1 MKICAIRNASSK
13 TLNASMYLA
22 IAAVAFGISPSV
34 KAQSSLV
41 AAPWLVG
48 VSVGGV
54 TPESLRS
61 LSTGGYARAFVG
73 IPLRPQA
80 YIDASVF
87 TTKQPGKNNTP
98 DEKTLG
104 LGLDLH
110 LESLG
115 NRAKY
120 VFLAGGG
127 YSHSER
133 GAGSLGAPY
142 INIGYGIDVNI
153 TERLSLRP
161 EVRGIAR
168 FSDQFIANRGVT
180 YDAAFSLGLVHGFG
194 AVPKAATRRS
204 TAYVPPPVPP
214 AATKN
219 APPPVAGFYEAA
231 PSEEAPVSAPRVETA
246 SQARAFTGGACPRAP
261 AGAAI
266 DAQGCLVVQ
275 KLTVSRAT
283 FFGAEGSRLT
293 AGSDAVLEA
302 IAAGMFY
309 NPSVSAVITV
319 HTDSLGYA
327 EDNLSLTE
335 TMAEDIRAELIARGV
350 ASDRIEAIGR
360 GESRPVA
367 NEDTD
372 AGIEKN
378 RRVEID
384 LKAR

>member
-1 MKICAIRNASSK
+1 MKNCAIRNAYSK
-13 TLNASMYLA
+13 SLNASAYSV
-22 IAAVAFGISPSV
+22 IAAVAFCLSPLAQ
-34 KAQSSLV
+34 AQSLLV

-61 LSTGGYARAFVG
+61 LSTGGYARAFVS

-87 TTKQPGKNNTP
+87 ATKQPGKNSAP

-127 YSHSER
+127 YSHAER
-133 GAGSLGAPY
+133 GGGSLGAPY
-142 INIGYGIDVNI
+142 INIGYGIDVSV
-153 TERLSLRP
+153 TDRLSLRP

-168 FSDQFIANRGVT
+168 FSDEFIANRGVT
-180 YDAAFSLGLVHGFG
+180 YDAAFSLGLVHSFG
-194 AVPKAATRRS
+194 AVPKTSTRSS
-204 TAYVPPPVPP
+204 TAYVPPPAPSVAARDAAPP
-214 AATKN
+214 A
-219 APPPVAGFYEAA
+219 AGFYEVA
-231 PSEEAPVSAPRVETA
+231 PSEAPISAPRVETA
-246 SQARAFTGGACPRAP
+246 SQARVFAGGPCPRAP
-261 AGAAI
+261 AGAAV
-266 DAQGCLVVQ
+266 DGQGCLVVQ
-275 KLTVSRAT
+275 KLTLPRSA
-283 FFGAEGSRLT
+283 FFGAEGTRLS
-293 AGSDAVLEA
+293 AGSDAAIEA
-302 IAAGMFY
+302 VAAAMFY
-309 NPSVSAVITV
+309 NPGASAVITV

-335 TMAEDIRAELIARGV
+335 TMAEDIRTELIARGV
-350 ASDRIEAIGR
+350 TSDRIEAIGR

-384 LKAR
+384 LKVR